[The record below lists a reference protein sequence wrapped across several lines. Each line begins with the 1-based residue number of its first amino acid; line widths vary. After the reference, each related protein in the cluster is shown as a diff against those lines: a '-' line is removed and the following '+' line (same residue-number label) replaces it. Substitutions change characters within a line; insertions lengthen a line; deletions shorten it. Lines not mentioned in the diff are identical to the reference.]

1 MLIFKTIGEF
11 METTNTGPFKRAKRI
26 TAEIVKLSD
35 FDAGYTIQGKYITR
49 TERPWVDKNSGE
61 EKIIPVFV
69 FENQKGERFT
79 VFGDAGL
86 VNAMS
91 GAAVK
96 ENQWIEIEKLDQV
109 DLGGGKRVNS
119 YDIYALE
126 H

>member
-1 MLIFKTIGEF
+1 MQKTT
-11 METTNTGPFKRAKRI
+11 ETPTNPFKRAKKI

-35 FDAGYTIQGKYITR
+35 FDAGHTVQGKYITK
-49 TERPWVDKNSGE
+49 TERPWIDRTTGE

-69 FENQKGERFT
+69 FENQNGERFNI
-79 VFGDAGL
+79 FGDAGL

-109 DLGGGKRVNS
+109 DLGGGKRVNQ
-119 YDIYALE
+119 YDIFELTN
-126 H
+126 

>member
-1 MLIFKTIGEF
+1 MQKTT
-11 METTNTGPFKRAKRI
+11 ETPTNPFKRAKKI

-35 FDAGYTIQGKYITR
+35 FDAGHTVQGKYITK
-49 TERPWVDKNSGE
+49 TERPWTDKSTGE

-69 FENQKGERFT
+69 FENQNGERFNI
-79 VFGDAGL
+79 FGDAGL

-109 DLGGGKRVNS
+109 DLGGGKRVNQ
-119 YDIYALE
+119 YDIFELTN
-126 H
+126 